1 MMTYTGTVRKGT
13 VLLEPHAEIPDGAQV
28 RVELP
33 QATAKGEL
41 LDAVRSLRDDVSLDA
56 GMEELYLL
64 YKIKRGI
71 RQADAGETMSH
82 EEARERLKEWLE

>member
-1 MMTYTGTVRKGT
+1 MTYTGTVRNGT
-13 VLLEPHAEIPDGAQV
+13 VLLEPQAEIPDGAQV
-28 RVELP
+28 SVELP
-33 QATAKGEL
+33 EATPKGEL

-56 GMEELYLL
+56 AMEDLYLL

-82 EEARERLKEWLE
+82 EGARERLRDWLE